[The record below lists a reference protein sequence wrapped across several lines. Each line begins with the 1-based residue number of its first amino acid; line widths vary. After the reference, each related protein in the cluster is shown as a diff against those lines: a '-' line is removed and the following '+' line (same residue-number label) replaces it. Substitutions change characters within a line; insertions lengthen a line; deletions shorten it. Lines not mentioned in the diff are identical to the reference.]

1 MSIKVYHNSRNEAAS
16 TDGRIWWRGTA
27 TDATTIALEELQ
39 PVSALL
45 PADANIPQATVA
57 KARAVFISALRKVA
71 PTVAPD
77 DDAERSI
84 LRKTWDDATAFAASH
99 MVIAIGKPVFD
110 HHLCVVGAADAVCSA
125 QNQNQSSADAAP
137 SASIPFCYAPDGYEF
152 AGELNALTRILYN
165 GLQNAPTECPCGF
178 YGIHAYSRAVA
189 ALVMRDQTEWH
200 RRKME
205 ELPF

>member
-27 TDATTIALEELQ
+27 TDAASIALEELQ

-57 KARAVFISALRKVA
+57 KARAVFISALRKAA
-71 PTVAPD
+71 PTVAPS
-77 DDAERSI
+77 DDAERTI
-84 LRKTWDDATAFAASH
+84 LRKAWDDAQAFAASH

-110 HHLCVVGAADAVCSA
+110 HHLCVVGTADVVYDPRSAA
-125 QNQNQSSADAAP
+125 AAP
-137 SASIPFCYAPDGYEF
+137 SAAISFCYAPDGYEF
-152 AGELNALTRILYN
+152 AGELNALTRIFYN
-165 GLQNAPTECPCGF
+165 GLPNTPTECPFGH
-178 YGIHAYSRAVA
+178 YDTHAYCRAVTL
-189 ALVMRDQTEWH
+189 LVLRDQTEWH
-200 RRKME
+200 KRKMD

>member
-77 DDAERSI
+77 DDAERAI
-84 LRKTWDDATAFAASH
+84 LRKAWDDATAFAASH

-110 HHLCVVGAADAVCSA
+110 HHLCVVGAADAVCDTSEGMG
-125 QNQNQSSADAAP
+125 S
-137 SASIPFCYAPDGYEF
+137 FTYCYAPDGYEF
-152 AGELNALTRILYN
+152 VRELNALVRILHD
-165 GLQNAPTECPCGF
+165 GLPNAPLKCPCGL
-178 YGIHAYSRAVA
+178 YDLHDHCRAITL
-189 ALVMRDQTEWH
+189 LVLRDQTEWH
-200 RRKME
+200 IRKMDK
-205 ELPF
+205 LPL

>member
-45 PADANIPQATVA
+45 PANANIPQATVA

-77 DDAERSI
+77 DDAERAI
-84 LRKTWDDATAFAASH
+84 LRKAWDDATTFAASR
-99 MVIAIGKPVFD
+99 MVIGVGKPVFD
-110 HHLCVVGAADAVCSA
+110 HHLCVVGAADAVCDSDIG
-125 QNQNQSSADAAP
+125 SVTY
-137 SASIPFCYAPDGYEF
+137 CYAPDGYEF

-165 GLQNAPTECPCGF
+165 GLQNAPTECPFGH
-178 YGIHAYSRAVA
+178 YDIHAYCRSVV

-205 ELPF
+205 DLPL

>member
-1 MSIKVYHNSRNEAAS
+1 MRKTFYNSRNEAAS

-27 TDATTIALEELQ
+27 TDAASIALEELQ

-45 PADANIPQATVA
+45 PANANIPQATVA

-71 PTVAPD
+71 PTVEPS
-77 DDAERSI
+77 DDAERAI
-84 LRKTWDDATAFAASH
+84 LRKAWDDATAFSASH
-99 MVIAIGKPVFD
+99 MVIGVGKPVFD
-110 HHLCVVGAADAVCSA
+110 HHLCVVGTADAVCNA
-125 QNQNQSSADAAP
+125 QNLNQSSADAAP
-137 SASIPFCYAPDGYEF
+137 SASISFCYAPDGYEF
-152 AGELNALTRILYN
+152 AGELNALVRVLHN
-165 GLQNAPTECPCGF
+165 GLRDTPNECPCGF
-178 YGIHAYSRAVA
+178 YDIHAYCRAVA